1 MADELP
7 KVGER
12 IGFQS
17 HGKRAGTIEVK
28 SIITDDGGKRRIQ
41 LEVIELVQ
49 DYAGDFMVG
58 MVLSVPEDRFVGTLT
73 LKK

>member
-7 KVGER
+7 KVGEW

-17 HGKRAGTIEVK
+17 HGKRAGTLEVE
-28 SIITDDGGKRRIQ
+28 SITTDDGGKRQIQ

-73 LKK
+73 PKK